1 MRKIER
7 IVFKGYILNVKH
19 KSNNR
24 LLNLCIKQ
32 EKLFY
37 NKNGKKEKRNSRHIL
52 WKQVF
57 LTNTFILF

>member
-52 WKQVF
+52 
-57 LTNTFILF
+57 